1 MKKLVYRGAVLLTA
15 LVAPAA
21 AQWFDIPTKGI
32 ARTRD
37 GKPNLSAPP
46 PKTADGKPDLSGI
59 WEPDGTKYIRSLAA
73 DLKPD
78 AIPFQPWAQAAYNER
93 KDGAKGREESDA
105 NCLPQGVPKIDAAPV
120 PFKIVE
126 TPGLIL
132 ILYEAFDLYR
142 QIFTDSV
149 RTATAER
156 IIRLPERVGAE
167 GLRDAD
173 TPLGD
178 FVADVLR
185 EAAGADLA
193 IQNVGGIRA
202 GLPRGDVTVGDL
214 YAALPFDNRI
224 VTVRM
229 EGWRVRQLLDF
240 IARRMGSNGFAQVS
254 GVRFAARGGRAAE
267 IMVGREPLDGNHTY
281 RVATI
286 DFLYQGGDGYT
297 QFQKA
302 GPAEDTGRDQRQ
314 AAIDFLRRHPDYV
327 FRKDGRIRWQPST
340 EALRDLRMR

>member
-142 QIFTDSV
+142 QIFTDGRELPKDPNPTWLGYSV
-149 RTATAER
+149 
-156 IIRLPERVGAE
+156 GHWE
-167 GLRDAD
+167 GD
-173 TPLGD
+173 TLVVDSRGFND
-178 FVADVLR
+178 KTWLD
-185 EAAGADLA
+185 
-193 IQNVGGIRA
+193 QA
-202 GLPRGDVTVGDL
+202 GLP
-214 YAALPFDNRI
+214 
-224 VTVRM
+224 
-229 EGWRVRQLLDF
+229 
-240 IARRMGSNGFAQVS
+240 
-254 GVRFAARGGRAAE
+254 
-267 IMVGREPLDGNHTY
+267 H
-281 RVATI
+281 
-286 DFLYQGGDGYT
+286 
-297 QFQKA
+297 
-302 GPAEDTGRDQRQ
+302 
-314 AAIDFLRRHPDYV
+314 
-327 FRKDGRIRWQPST
+327 T
-340 EALRDLRMR
+340 EALHVTERFRRKDVGHMNLEITIDDPKAYTRPWTITEDPHLLPDGELLEFICTENEKDLKHLVRN